1 MPTFS
6 LKGLLYNNYGCGFTY
21 LIWILIVCGLY
32 KKKTRLLSLII
43 IISMFCPL
51 ISFIMN
57 GFLYARSKILIV
69 FIPLIILQ
77 AGLVLEDFHFLE
89 SIILCLF

>member
-1 MPTFS
+1 
-6 LKGLLYNNYGCGFTY
+6 
-21 LIWILIVCGLY
+21 
-32 KKKTRLLSLII
+32 
-43 IISMFCPL
+43 MFCPL

-77 AGLVLEDFHFLE
+77 AGLVLEDFTFRINYSMLIL
-89 SIILCLF
+89 IILPLFFYHSTLSCMY

>member
-1 MPTFS
+1 
-6 LKGLLYNNYGCGFTY
+6 
-21 LIWILIVCGLY
+21 
-32 KKKTRLLSLII
+32 
-43 IISMFCPL
+43 MFCPL

-77 AGLVLEDFHFLE
+77 AGLVLEDFTFRINYSMLIL
-89 SIILCLF
+89 IILPLFLSLNLILYVLIYSSA

>member
-1 MPTFS
+1 
-6 LKGLLYNNYGCGFTY
+6 
-21 LIWILIVCGLY
+21 
-32 KKKTRLLSLII
+32 
-43 IISMFCPL
+43 MFCPL

-77 AGLVLEDFHFLE
+77 AGLVLEDFTFRINYSMLIL
-89 SIILCLF
+89 IILPLFLSLNLILYVLI